1 MGSKVN
7 YKPLFADKVK
17 EFIDKCPDYSL
28 GEFLHSVLTQLSKS
42 GTPIEKKG
50 DILKISDQEL
60 YASICKAIKEEF
72 GMDEPIESIEPTKT
86 K

>member
-28 GEFLHSVLTQLSKS
+28 GEFLHSVLTQLSKN
-42 GTPIEKKG
+42 GTPIDNKG
-50 DILKISDQEL
+50 DALNLSDKEL
-60 YASICKAIKEEF
+60 YASVCKAIKEESVK
-72 GMDEPIESIEPTKT
+72 DEPIEPNTNNK
-86 K
+86 